1 MKKITIYID
10 GGSRGNPGPAGIG
23 AVFYNE
29 KKQIIKKYCEYL
41 GETTNNEAEY
51 QAFILALKKFKK
63 LFGKK
68 TAKVSK
74 IEVKSDSQLLVK
86 QLKGEYKVLNENI
99 QPLFL
104 QAWNL
109 QLDFKKIKIKY
120 ISRDKNKEADALA
133 NQALDEH
140 AKKPKKLI

>member
-10 GGSRGNPGPAGIG
+10 GGSRGNPGPAGVG

-29 KKQIIKKYCEYL
+29 KKQIIKKCSEYI
-41 GETTNNEAEY
+41 GKATNNQAEY
-51 QAFILALKKFKK
+51 KALIFALKKFKA

-68 TAKVSK
+68 TAKISE
-74 IEVKSDSQLLVK
+74 IQIMTDSQLLVK
-86 QLKGEYKVLNENI
+86 QLKAEYKILDEKI

-109 QLDFKKIKIKY
+109 QMDFKKVKIKY
-120 ISRDKNKEADALA
+120 ISRTKNKEADALV
-133 NQALDEH
+133 NQALDQQT
-140 AKKPKKLI
+140 KKPKKLI